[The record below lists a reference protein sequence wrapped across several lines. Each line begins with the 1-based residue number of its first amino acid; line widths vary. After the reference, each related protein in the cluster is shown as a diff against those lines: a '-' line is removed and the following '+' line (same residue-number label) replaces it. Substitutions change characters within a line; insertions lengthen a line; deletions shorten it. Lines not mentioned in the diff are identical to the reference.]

1 MVATIH
7 PSSLKGN
14 IEAPASKSSMQR
26 ALAAAWICKKPLTI
40 FGPGHSAD
48 DKAAMEIIRSLGCR
62 IEEGEDKL
70 LIYPATENA
79 AREINCGESGLSIR
93 MFTPL
98 VALGNQPVRITGTGS
113 LVNRPMDFFDKVLP
127 QLGVSIESREGHLP
141 LLVKGPLKPANIEVD
156 GSLSSQFLTGLI
168 MAYVAAGAN
177 NVSIKV
183 RDLKS
188 KPYIALTL
196 DLIHELGLAY
206 VENRNFEEFVFSGSL
221 PVKNEYYYRV
231 EGDWSGGAFLLVAG
245 AIAGPVTVRG
255 LFLAS
260 SQADR
265 ALLDVMSLANAS
277 FAIDTKGIHVR
288 PVKMN
293 AFEFDATDCP
303 DLFPPIVALAASCEG
318 VTTVRGV
325 DRLTHKESDRGKT
338 LTEEFGKMGIRVVLD
353 GNEMKIYGGAL
364 HGASLSSHHDHRIA
378 MALAIAALKADGPST
393 IEGADAI
400 NKSYPDFFNDLEKL
414 GANVSLSNKIKWHE

>member
-1 MVATIH
+1 MVATII
-7 PSSLKGN
+7 SSPLKGN

-26 ALAAAWICKKPLTI
+26 ALAAAWICKKPMTI

-48 DKAAMEIIRSLGCR
+48 DKAAMEIIRALGCR
-62 IEEGEDKL
+62 IEAREDNL
-70 LIYPATENA
+70 LIYPATENKA
-79 AREINCGESGLSIR
+79 TEINCGESGLSIR

-98 VALGNQPVRITGTGS
+98 AALGDQPVKILGSGS
-113 LVNRPMDFFDKVLP
+113 LVNRPMDFFDKILP
-127 QLGVSIESREGHLP
+127 QLGVSIHSDQGHLP
-141 LLVKGPLKPANIEVD
+141 LLVKGPLKPASIEVD

-188 KPYIALTL
+188 KPYIALTI
-196 DLIHELGLAY
+196 DLIHELGLAF
-206 VENRNFEEFVFSGSL
+206 VENRNFEEFVFSGPL
-221 PVKNEYYYRV
+221 PAKKEYYYRV

-260 SQADR
+260 LQADR
-265 ALLDVMSLANAS
+265 AILDVLSLANAS

-293 AFEFDATDCP
+293 AFQFDATDCP
-303 DLFPPIVALAASCEG
+303 DLFPPIVALASSCEG
-318 VTTVRGV
+318 VSTIRGV
-325 DRLTHKESDRGKT
+325 SRLAHKESDRGKT
-338 LTEEFGKMGIRVVLD
+338 LKEEFGKMGIQIELD
-353 GNEMKIYGGAL
+353 GDEMKIYGGAMK
-364 HGASLSSHHDHRIA
+364 GGSLCSHYDHRIA
-378 MALAIAALKADGPST
+378 MACAVAALRADGSST
-393 IEGADAI
+393 IESADAI
-400 NKSYPDFFNDLEKL
+400 NKSYPDFFSDLEKL